1 MSRVEEVPSPI
12 DLRDM
17 NDAREWERTALEKRP
32 DRPLFFE
39 AFVAQIRSKGD
50 GLRVLELGSGPG
62 FLAEYILRHCDVM
75 EYVALDFS
83 AAMHELANER
93 LGALSQKVQFIEQSF
108 KTDDWMEEL
117 GMFCCVVTNQA
128 VHELR
133 HKQLASQLHSQVR
146 TVLSEEGLYLVND
159 HFAGPDGM
167 ANDELYMT
175 REEQVEALRLAGFSH
190 ITTLKCQSKMA
201 FLRAE

>member
-1 MSRVEEVPSPI
+1 MSVVDEVPSPI

-17 NDAREWERTALEKRP
+17 NTAREWARTAMEQRP

-39 AFVAQIRSKGD
+39 AFVAQLQSKGC
-50 GLRVLELGSGPG
+50 GMRLLELGSGPG
-62 FLAEYILRHCDVM
+62 FLAEYILRRCDVL

-83 AAMHELANER
+83 AAMHTLAKKR
-93 LGALSQKVQFIEQSF
+93 LGALCQRVHFVERSF
-108 KTDDWMEEL
+108 KTDDWMKDL

-133 HKQLASQLHSQVR
+133 HKKLAAHLHTQVR
-146 TVLSEEGLYLVND
+146 SVLSEEGLYLVND

-167 ANDELYMT
+167 ANNELYMT
-175 REEQVEALRLAGFSH
+175 RQEQEEALRCAGFSN
-190 ITTLKCQSKMA
+190 ITTLKCQSRMA
-201 FLRAE
+201 LLKAE